1 MSESAASE
9 EQRPAFSGKEQPRL
23 NPLFMFRWE
32 ESQNSHVL
40 LYPEGVVKLNGSAG
54 EIIGRCD
61 GQRSIEQ
68 IIAELKTTFAA
79 SGDGAEIENGVR
91 TFMETAHAKGWL
103 VV

>member
-1 MSESAASE
+1 VSESAASE
-9 EQRPAFSGKEQPRL
+9 EQHPAFSGKEQPRL
-23 NPLFMFRWE
+23 NPMFMFRWE

-68 IIAELKTTFAA
+68 IVAELKTTFATG
-79 SGDGAEIENGVR
+79 GDGAEIENGVHK
-91 TFMETAHAKGWL
+91 FMETAHAKGWL